1 MESSP
6 QSEVLNI
13 RPALRDDLSAI
24 VRLLADDPLGA
35 TRERLTD
42 PLPRSYHAAFD
53 AISAD
58 PNNELVVA
66 CLDNRVVGV
75 LQITFIA
82 NLTYQGAWRAL
93 VEGVRTDQALR
104 SHGIGRAMLEW
115 AIARSRERGC
125 RLVELTTHQSRTE
138 AQRFYLRLG
147 FVASHVGMKLDLTPG
162 S

>member
-1 MESSP
+1 MESGLR
-6 QSEVLNI
+6 SEVLNI
-13 RPALRDDLSAI
+13 RPALRNDLAAI

-35 TRERLTD
+35 TRERLTE
-42 PLPRSYHAAFD
+42 PLPDGYGQAFA

-66 CLDNRVVGV
+66 CLGDRIVGV

-82 NLTYQGAWRAL
+82 NLTYHGAWRAL
-93 VEGVRTDQALR
+93 IEGVRTDQALR
-104 SHGIGRAMLEW
+104 SRGIGKAMLEW

-162 S
+162 N